1 MFLLQEH
8 RVPFFPHPFL
18 ATEDGLLAVGGNL
31 EVNTLIQAYSSGI
44 FPWFN
49 AGDPIVWW
57 FLSPRC
63 VLYPTKIKVSKSMQ
77 SILKKEAFDLR
88 FDHDFASVIE
98 QCKTVKRLGQEDT
111 WITND
116 MKQAYV
122 NLHKAG
128 HAHSVEV
135 YENNQLVGGL
145 YGVCIGKVFYGESM
159 FSLAPN
165 TSKLALI
172 FLAKRLAEA
181 GFIMIDCQQETKHL
195 ISMGAEMIDKEAFW
209 KHLME
214 NQKFPRKSMF
224 Y

>member
-8 RVPFFPHPFL
+8 NVPFFPHPFL

-31 EVNTLIQAYSSGI
+31 KVSTLIQAYSSGI

-49 AGDPIVWW
+49 AEDPIVWW
-57 FLSPRC
+57 FTSPRC
-63 VLYPTKIKVSKSMQ
+63 VLYPSHIKVSKSMHAF
-77 SILKKEAFDLR
+77 LKKESYTIKV
-88 FDHDFASVIE
+88 DHDFAGVIH

-111 WITND
+111 WITDD
-116 MKQAYV
+116 MKQAYI

-135 YENNQLVGGL
+135 YDKNQLVGGL

-172 FLAKRLAEA
+172 FLARRLEKA

-195 ISMGAEMIDKEAFW
+195 VSMGAEMISKEIFW
-209 KHLME
+209 EHLIS
-214 NQKFPRKSMF
+214 NQNFPRKSMF